1 MSKLLERAREL
12 QVGAPATVSTPY
24 VNTIPPEQEPFFPGD
39 EDLERRIRAFIR
51 WNAAVM
57 VVKANKLA
65 DGIGGHLA
73 TFASSAALYE
83 VGFNHFFRRS
93 EEHTSELQSLMRIS
107 YAVFCLKKKKNNT
120 KQTTQHYKNKPNTNT
135 GKN

>member
-65 DGIGGHLA
+65 DGIGGHLD
-73 TFASSAALYE
+73 TFARSAPLYD
-83 VGFNHFFRRS
+83 VGFNLFFRGK
-93 EEHTSELQSLMRIS
+93 EERLAGTAFLFQGQAAPRIYRRTFLEARPTAACRIS
-107 YAVFCLKKKKNNT
+107 QNT
-120 KQTTQHYKNKPNTNT
+120 MS
-135 GKN
+135 